1 MKRTT
6 KSIQAEIAKGAF
18 RPHTAL
24 STMALAYY
32 QQETTSFAKN
42 MFPVC
47 PVQLSSD
54 NYYVFDKED
63 LLRDNWNRKPAY
75 GSVDPAVIS
84 EHTENYA
91 CHVDQMMMGI
101 DNIRQTDLNRRQG
114 PHTKDPRQQ
123 RTKGDCNTGKHPPGC
138 RVFKIFHAQRSM
150 EKRGNRH
157 RFRVCYIRTVYQVQQ
172 RKQ

>member
-63 LLRDNWNRKPAY
+63 LSLKENKEEFVKKCMSLTMECIKAHIF
-75 GSVDPAVIS
+75 VA
-84 EHTENYA
+84 TEYEEP
-91 CHVDQMMMGI
+91 I
-101 DNIRQTDLNRRQG
+101 
-114 PHTKDPRQQ
+114 
-123 RTKGDCNTGKHPPGC
+123 
-138 RVFKIFHAQRSM
+138 
-150 EKRGNRH
+150 
-157 RFRVCYIRTVYQVQQ
+157 Q
-172 RKQ
+172 RKEMRMECSQS

>member
-1 MKRTT
+1 M
-6 KSIQAEIAKGAF
+6 
-18 RPHTAL
+18 
-24 STMALAYY
+24 
-32 QQETTSFAKN
+32 
-42 MFPVC
+42 
-47 PVQLSSD
+47 QLSSD

-91 CHVDQMMMGI
+91 CHVDQMIMGI

-123 RTKGDCNTGKHPPGC
+123 RTKVIATQANIHQDSDFSKSFMKQGVWANEGQGKDDTA
-138 RVFKIFHAQRSM
+138 VS
-150 EKRGNRH
+150 GNE
-157 RFRVCYIRTVYQVQQ
+157 FIKFSNGNSDPIAFFDAKKTAM
-172 RKQ
+172 

>member
-63 LLRDNWNRKPAY
+63 LLRDNWDRKPAY

-91 CHVDQMMMGI
+91 WNYTVSST
-101 DNIRQTDLNRRQG
+101 QTMKRRAWLKE
-114 PHTKDPRQQ
+114 P
-123 RTKGDCNTGKHPPGC
+123 
-138 RVFKIFHAQRSM
+138 VIYM
-150 EKRGNRH
+150 
-157 RFRVCYIRTVYQVQQ
+157 
-172 RKQ
+172 

>member
-91 CHVDQMMMGI
+91 CHVDQMIMGI

-123 RTKGDCNTGKHPPGC
+123 RTKVMQHRQTSTRMQSFQNHLCAKEYGKTRQQAPLP
-138 RVFKIFHAQRSM
+138 
-150 EKRGNRH
+150 
-157 RFRVCYIRTVYQVQQ
+157 RFSILLCA
-172 RKQ
+172 